1 MSKRMSEPA
10 GRIRKL
16 VALGALVAALP
27 CGLARWAGAQETPSV
42 DEIVR
47 RANHMSYYQG
57 SDGRAR
63 ATLTTTDAQGRVRSK
78 QFTILRLDEEAPAG
92 GGSDG
97 EQRFYVYFHE
107 PSDERGVAF
116 MVWKHLDRDDDR
128 WLYLPALDVQKRI
141 AAGDKRTSF
150 VGSNYFYEDVSG
162 RALDADVHELVETT
176 NNYFVVKNTPRD
188 PKSVEFD
195 SWTVWIHKATFL
207 PVEAKYE
214 RGGDVYRVSKALA
227 VETIDGFPTV
237 TKSQMS
243 DLRDG
248 SVTVL
253 QFSNVKYDIGLTAD
267 VFTER
272 YLRSAPRQYLE

>member
-1 MSKRMSEPA
+1 MQNLPSRT
-10 GRIRKL
+10 GRAVVL
-16 VALGALVAALP
+16 VAVLVAVLGAVP
-27 CGLARWAGAQETPSV
+27 WGLARQAAAQETPSV

-57 SDGRAR
+57 NDGRAR

-78 QFTILRLDEEAPAG
+78 EFTILRLDEGAE
-92 GGSDG
+92 DD
-97 EQRFYVYFHE
+97 EQKFYVYFHE

-116 MVWKHLDRDDDR
+116 MVWKHPSGDDDR
-128 WLYLPALDVQKRI
+128 WLYLPALDVEKRI

-162 RALDADVHELVETT
+162 RSLEADVHELVEVTD
-176 NNYFVVKNTPRD
+176 NYFVVKNMPKD

-195 SWTVWIHKATFL
+195 SWTVWIHRATFL

-214 RGGDVYRVSKALA
+214 RGGEVYRVSKVLA
-227 VETIDGFPTV
+227 VETIDGYPTV

-243 DLRDG
+243 DLESG
-248 SVTVL
+248 GVTVL
-253 QFSNVKYDIGLTAD
+253 QFAGVDYDIGLTAD